1 MMTTTKLVNLP
12 IPQSGCGNTKL
23 SCDGLSLSIEFEYR
37 SQGSDIIGTICFDG
51 VVAYRFSNEMHS
63 EGFVSEAYES
73 VAEVLNSD
81 WKARLVATSPT
92 GVTNALAARHFAVF
106 LSSNGYFEVLAES
119 FRVEDARPGLLP

>member
-1 MMTTTKLVNLP
+1 MNTIKLTNLP
-12 IPQSGCGNTKL
+12 IPQSGCGNTRL
-23 SCDGLSLSIEFEYR
+23 SCDGLSLSLEFEFR
-37 SQGSDIIGTICFDG
+37 NQGEDIIGAIQFEG

-81 WKARLVATSPT
+81 WRQRLAALAPAS
-92 GVTNALAARHFAVF
+92 VTNTSSARHFAVF

-119 FRVEDARPGLLP
+119 FRVEEARSGLLP